1 MCGGGGVDLPC
12 IKVRK
17 QGFVKD
23 RKRKIKKE
31 RDWVKAKYRERN
43 GKNGYQGEKGRF
55 SEGGLTVEV
64 VSRKKEK

>member
-1 MCGGGGVDLPC
+1 MY
-12 IKVRK
+12 
-17 QGFVKD
+17 
-23 RKRKIKKE
+23 KISEIGLCKKKNEKNKKKE